1 MPRSSF
7 QAYTVLVNSIHQS
20 STTNIVAFREL
31 LRAKFPEAHATAAQ
45 HLKAAAAA
53 EPVRSGVSCLDGLG
67 LAKGALTEVVGPQ
80 PGCGIG
86 LLIASLLQREQPA
99 ALSVEPTALIDG
111 RDAFDPWSLPA
122 AVLDKLLWVRCR
134 ETGEAIKA
142 ADLLLR
148 DGNIQLV
155 LLDLQMQPPTAVR
168 SLPLS
173 VWHRLRML
181 AEKSGA
187 SLCAFT
193 PCQIVSGARSRI
205 LLEHPFTLDDLYRSR
220 TALAA
225 KLTARIERTSPRE
238 FAETATFTASATSPP
253 TLRSGT
259 RERAENAAT
268 DDRPNKKAIA

>member
-1 MPRSSF
+1 MPASPF
-7 QAYTVLVNSIHQS
+7 QAYTVLVNSLLQS
-20 STTNIVAFREL
+20 PAANILAFREL
-31 LRAKFPEAHATAAQ
+31 LRAKFPEAHAAAAQ

-53 EPVRSGVSCLDGLG
+53 EPVHPGASYLDGLG
-67 LAKGALTEVVGPQ
+67 LAKGTLTEVVGPQ

-86 LLIASLLQREQPA
+86 LLIAALLQREQPA
-99 ALSVEPTALIDG
+99 ALGMEPTALIDG
-111 RDAFDPWSLPA
+111 RDAFDPWSMPT

-148 DGNIQLV
+148 DGNIHLV
-155 LLDLQMQPPTAVR
+155 LLDLQMQPLTAVR
-168 SLPLS
+168 SLPSS

-193 PCQIVSGARSRI
+193 PCRIVSSARSRI

-225 KLTARIERTSPRE
+225 RLTARVERQPQL
-238 FAETATFTASATSPP
+238 ATIAP
-253 TLRSGT
+253 SGV
-259 RERAENAAT
+259 RERAETAHFT
-268 DDRPNKKAIA
+268 VPSSHKAIA